1 MPPPIA
7 SAAPDRV
14 LAAIHLIDE
23 DFDVNEMIDALR
35 PVFTGVLMDV
45 ADAQGGATQE
55 QVRLIEALGLSL
67 FTLPGDAV
75 LHATPLRPHEV
86 ADEVTN
92 PAHRR
97 RLVLMAII
105 IGFFPH
111 PEAPDQIGR
120 IEDLATALKVT
131 GSEIDEIQIPP
142 ARSTEL
148 ATADFNGRY
157 DRVLNDR
164 DC

>member
-1 MPPPIA
+1 
-7 SAAPDRV
+7 
-14 LAAIHLIDE
+14 
-23 DFDVNEMIDALR
+23 
-35 PVFTGVLMDV
+35 MDV

-111 PEAPDQIGR
+111 PEVPDQIGR

>member
-1 MPPPIA
+1 
-7 SAAPDRV
+7 
-14 LAAIHLIDE
+14 
-23 DFDVNEMIDALR
+23 
-35 PVFTGVLMDV
+35 
-45 ADAQGGATQE
+45 
-55 QVRLIEALGLSL
+55 
-67 FTLPGDAV
+67 
-75 LHATPLRPHEV
+75 
-86 ADEVTN
+86 
-92 PAHRR
+92 
-97 RLVLMAII
+97 MAII

-111 PEAPDQIGR
+111 PEVPDQIGR